1 MIDWFD
7 LLAVQRSLKSLLQHN
22 SKASILQCS
31 VFFTVQLSYP
41 YMTMGKTI
49 ALTIQTFVNKVM
61 PLIFNML
68 PRIIIAFLP
77 RSKHLCI
84 IRDCEMRGG
93 GGEWILKQ
101 CGKLKY
107 NLKKIL
113 HTHFYHSVI
122 INIKTVKYILSFP
135 RKLPHHQYNSFI
147 FLLIH

>member
-7 LLAVQRSLKSLLQHN
+7 LLAVQRTLKSLLQHN

-31 VFFTVQLSYP
+31 FFFTVQLSYP

-77 RSKHLCI
+77 RSK
-84 IRDCEMRGG
+84 R
-93 GGEWILKQ
+93 
-101 CGKLKY
+101 
-107 NLKKIL
+107 
-113 HTHFYHSVI
+113 
-122 INIKTVKYILSFP
+122 
-135 RKLPHHQYNSFI
+135 
-147 FLLIH
+147 LLIHGYSHICSDFGGQGKNMSILPHFLLLFAIK